1 MRRESKGKIITPER
15 LDSLRQFQEQIA
27 VHFADP
33 SLLDIALTHSSYS
46 NLSNER
52 LEFLGDS
59 IVDMVVGEYVFKRK
73 PHASEGKMT
82 DSRSDLVREE
92 ALAEAARGIELG
104 SYLRLGE
111 GEMKSGGAEKTS
123 ILSNAYEALIAA
135 IYLEEGLE
143 EAREFIHDTLIRRE
157 KYIPKKENYKS
168 LLQEVVTR
176 EGRHNPIYRVVYEE
190 GPDHRKTFTVEAL
203 VDGNV
208 VGAGHGRS
216 KKIAE
221 QRAAKEAI
229 RNLKMDTEMVGSA
242 EKGDSKGSS
251 EEASGGKGR
260 LIDS

>member
-1 MRRESKGKIITPER
+1 MMQESKEKVITPER
-15 LDSLRQFQEQIA
+15 LDSLKLFQEQIA
-27 VHFADP
+27 IHFADL
-33 SLLDIALTHSSYS
+33 SLLDIALTHSSYC

-59 IVDMVVGEYVFKRK
+59 IVDMVVGEYVFERK

-104 SYLRLGE
+104 SYLQLGE
-111 GEMKSGGAEKTS
+111 GEIKSGGAEKTS

-143 EAREFIHDTLIRRE
+143 EAREFIHDSLIRRE
-157 KYIPKKENYKS
+157 KSIPKKKNYKS
-168 LLQEVVTR
+168 LLQEAAAR
-176 EGRHNPIYRVVYEE
+176 KGRRNPTYRVVYEE

-203 VDGNV
+203 VDGEV
-208 VGAGHGRS
+208 AGTGHGKS

-229 RNLKMDTEMVGSA
+229 RNLKMEMEMARSTENG
-242 EKGDSKGSS
+242 GSKGSS
-251 EEASGGKGR
+251 EEAPGAKGR
-260 LIDS
+260 ILID

>member
-1 MRRESKGKIITPER
+1 MRESKRKVITSER
-15 LDSLRQFQEQIA
+15 LDSLKQFQEQIA

-33 SLLDIALTHSSYS
+33 SVLDMALTHSSYS

-59 IVDMVVGEYVFKRK
+59 IVDMVVGEYVYQKK

-104 SYLRLGE
+104 SYLQLGE
-111 GEMKSGGAEKTS
+111 GEQKSGGTEKAS

-157 KYIPKKENYKS
+157 KFIPKKVNYKS
-168 LLQEVVTR
+168 LLQEGVTR
-176 EGRHNPIYRVVYEE
+176 RGRHNPAYRVVYEE
-190 GPDHRKTFTVEAL
+190 GPDHQKTFAVEAL
-203 VDGNV
+203 VDGEV
-208 VGAGHGRS
+208 VGTGHGKS

-221 QRAAKEAI
+221 QRAARDAL
-229 RNLKMDTEMVGSA
+229 RNLKMEKEMMRSSGN
-242 EKGDSKGSS
+242 KPSKGSS
-251 EEASGGKGR
+251 PEAP
-260 LIDS
+260 